1 MPTGYTAYI
10 EDGDITTGK
19 EFLKLCT
26 RAFGVAIDQ
35 KDDPLSVPTKTKFEP
50 GQYYID
56 AYNGAC
62 DELKKAKSMSFNEAK
77 LRLKTRHHKKVDDY
91 KKCSEKYSDLRNK
104 YLKVRREVEAWTPP
118 TPEHDGL
125 KKFALEQIDM
135 CIPSVESINEFTNK
149 SKEPLDLS
157 DEAIAKFIED
167 NISQCES
174 SVVYYKKAM
183 NDEYEWAQEKQE
195 WMDKFLKSL
204 ENMDGEINGVV
215 YNIECTSGRGR
226 SCRYKGG

>member
-19 EFLKLCT
+19 DFLKLCT

-35 KDDPLSVPTKTKFEP
+35 KDDPLSVPT
-50 GQYYID
+50 
-56 AYNGAC
+56 
-62 DELKKAKSMSFNEAK
+62 
-77 LRLKTRHHKKVDDY
+77 
-91 KKCSEKYSDLRNK
+91 
-104 YLKVRREVEAWTPP
+104 RREVEAWTPP

-167 NISQCES
+167 NISQYKS

-183 NDEYEWAQEKQE
+183 NDEYRWAQEKQE
-195 WMDKFLKSL
+195 WMDKFLESL
-204 ENMDGEINGVV
+204 ENMECELNGVV
-215 YNIECTSGRGR
+215 
-226 SCRYKGG
+226 

>member
-26 RAFGVAIDQ
+26 RAFGIAIDQ

-50 GQYYID
+50 SQYYID
-56 AYNGAC
+56 AYNEAC
-62 DELKKAKSMSFNEAK
+62 AKLRDAKSVSFNDAK
-77 LRLKTRHHKKVDDY
+77 LRLKSKYHKKIEDY
-91 KKCSEKYSDLRNK
+91 KKLAEKYSDLRNK
-104 YLKVRREVEAWTPP
+104 YLKVRQEVEAWTPP

-135 CIPSVESINEFTNK
+135 CIPSVESINAFTNK

-174 SVVYYKKAM
+174 SVGYYKKAM
-183 NDEYEWAQEKQE
+183 NDEYRMAQEKQE
-195 WMDKFLKSL
+195 WMYKFLESL
-204 ENMDGEINGVV
+204 ENMECELNGVV
-215 YNIECTSGRGR
+215 
-226 SCRYKGG
+226 

>member
-19 EFLKLCT
+19 DFLKLCT

-35 KDDPLSVPTKTKFEP
+35 KDDPLSVPTKTKFKP
-50 GQYYID
+50 SQHYID
-56 AYNGAC
+56 AYNRAC
-62 DELKKAKSMSFNEAK
+62 DALRDAKSISFNEAK
-77 LRLKTRHHKKVDDY
+77 LRLSARHHKKVEDC
-91 KKCSEKYSDLRNK
+91 KKCVEKYSDLRNK

-135 CIPSVESINEFTNK
+135 CIPSEESIHEFINK
-149 SKEPLDLS
+149 SKEPLYLS
-157 DEAIAKFIED
+157 NETITEFIED
-167 NISQCES
+167 NIAQCKS
-174 SVVYYKKAM
+174 NVAYYKKSM
-183 NDEYEWAQEKQE
+183 NAEYERVHEKQE

-204 ENMDGEINGVV
+204 DKI
-215 YNIECTSGRGR
+215 
-226 SCRYKGG
+226 

>member
-19 EFLKLCT
+19 DFLKLCT

-50 GQYYID
+50 SQHYID
-56 AYNGAC
+56 AYNRAC
-62 DELKKAKSMSFNEAK
+62 DALRDAKTISFNEAK
-77 LRLKTRHHKKVDDY
+77 LRLKSKYHKKVDDY
-91 KKCSEKYSDLRNK
+91 KRLAEKYSDLRNK
-104 YLKVRREVEAWTPP
+104 YLKVRQDVETWTPP
-118 TPEHDGL
+118 TSEHDGL

-135 CIPSVESINEFTNK
+135 CIPSNKTIAEFINK
-149 SKEPLDLS
+149 SNEPLDLS

-167 NISQCES
+167 NISQCKN
-174 SVVYYKKAM
+174 SVEYYKKSMDA
-183 NDEYEWAQEKQE
+183 EYERVKEKQE

-204 ENMDGEINGVV
+204 ENI
-215 YNIECTSGRGR
+215 
-226 SCRYKGG
+226 

>member
-50 GQYYID
+50 SQYYINQ
-56 AYNGAC
+56 YNAAC
-62 DELKKAKSMSFNEAK
+62 DALRDAKSINFNEAK
-77 LRLKTRHHKKVDDY
+77 LRLSARHHKKVEDC
-91 KKCSEKYSDLRNK
+91 KKCVEKYSDLRNK

-118 TPEHDGL
+118 TSEHKGL

-135 CIPSVESINEFTNK
+135 CIPSEESIHEFINK

-157 DEAIAKFIED
+157 NETITEFIED
-167 NISQCES
+167 NIAQCKS
-174 SVVYYKKAM
+174 NVAYYKKSM
-183 NDEYEWAQEKQE
+183 NAEYERVHEKQE

-215 YNIECTSGRGR
+215 
-226 SCRYKGG
+226 

>member
-26 RAFGVAIDQ
+26 RAVGVAIDQ

-50 GQYYID
+50 SQYYID
-56 AYNGAC
+56 QYNEAC
-62 DELKKAKSMSFNEAK
+62 DALRDAKSISFNEAK
-77 LRLKTRHHKKVDDY
+77 LRLSARHHKKVEDC
-91 KKCSEKYSDLRNK
+91 KKCAEKYSDLRNK
-104 YLKVRREVEAWTPP
+104 YLKVRREVERWTPP
-118 TPEHDGL
+118 TSEHEGL
-125 KKFALEQIDM
+125 KKFALKQIDM
-135 CIPSVESINEFTNK
+135 CIPSDKTIAEFINK

-157 DEAIAKFIED
+157 DKAITKFIKD
-167 NISQCES
+167 NIAQCKD
-174 SVVYYKKAM
+174 SVKYCEKSM
-183 NDEYEWAQEKQE
+183 NAEYERAHEKQE

-215 YNIECTSGRGR
+215 
-226 SCRYKGG
+226 

>member
-19 EFLKLCT
+19 DFLKLCT

-50 GQYYID
+50 SQYYID

-62 DELKKAKSMSFNEAK
+62 TELRDAKSVSFNEAK
-77 LRLKTRHHKKVDDY
+77 LRLRNKYNKKIEYY
-91 KKCSEKYSDLRNK
+91 KKLAEKYSDLRNK
-104 YLKVRREVEAWTPP
+104 YLKVRQEVEVWTPP

-135 CIPSVESINEFTNK
+135 CIPSTESITEFINK
-149 SKEPLDLS
+149 SNEPLDLS
-157 DEAIAKFIED
+157 DKAIIKFIED
-167 NISQCES
+167 NISQCKN
-174 SVVYYKKAM
+174 SVEYYKKSMDA
-183 NDEYEWAQEKQE
+183 EYELVKEKQE
-195 WMDKFLKSL
+195 WMNKFLTSL
-204 ENMDGEINGVV
+204 ENMDGEINGMV
-215 YNIECTSGRGR
+215 
-226 SCRYKGG
+226 

>member
-26 RAFGVAIDQ
+26 RAVGVAIDQ

-50 GQYYID
+50 SQYYID
-56 AYNGAC
+56 AYNEAC
-62 DELKKAKSMSFNEAK
+62 AELRDARSVSFNDAK
-77 LRLKTRHHKKVDDY
+77 LRLKSKYHKKIEDY
-91 KKCSEKYSDLRNK
+91 KKLAEKYSDLRNK
-104 YLKVRREVEAWTPP
+104 YLKVRQEVEAWTPP

-135 CIPSVESINEFTNK
+135 CIPSTERITEFINK

-157 DEAIAKFIED
+157 DEAITKFIED
-167 NISQCES
+167 NISQCKS
-174 SVVYYKKAM
+174 SVEYYKKSMGA
-183 NDEYEWAQEKQE
+183 EYERVKEKQE
-195 WMDKFLKSL
+195 WMDKFLVSL
-204 ENMDGEINGVV
+204 ENMNGESNDTV
-215 YNIECTSGRGR
+215 
-226 SCRYKGG
+226 

>member
-19 EFLKLCT
+19 DFLKLCT

-35 KDDPLSVPTKTKFEP
+35 KDDPLSVPIKTKFEP
-50 GQYYID
+50 SQHYID
-56 AYNGAC
+56 AYNRAC
-62 DELKKAKSMSFNEAK
+62 DALRDAKSISFNEAK
-77 LRLKTRHHKKVDDY
+77 LRLSARHHKKVEDC
-91 KKCSEKYSDLRNK
+91 KKCVEKYSDLRNK

-135 CIPSVESINEFTNK
+135 CIPSVESINEFTSK

-157 DEAIAKFIED
+157 DEAIVKFIED
-167 NISQCES
+167 NISS
-174 SVVYYKKAM
+174 NS
-183 NDEYEWAQEKQE
+183 
-195 WMDKFLKSL
+195 FLTIS
-204 ENMDGEINGVV
+204 
-215 YNIECTSGRGR
+215 
-226 SCRYKGG
+226 

>member
-1 MPTGYTAYI
+1 M
-10 EDGDITTGK
+10 
-19 EFLKLCT
+19 
-26 RAFGVAIDQ
+26 
-35 KDDPLSVPTKTKFEP
+35 
-50 GQYYID
+50 
-56 AYNGAC
+56 
-62 DELKKAKSMSFNEAK
+62 
-77 LRLKTRHHKKVDDY
+77 
-91 KKCSEKYSDLRNK
+91 
-104 YLKVRREVEAWTPP
+104 KVRREVEAWTPP

-174 SVVYYKKAM
+174 SVRYYKKAM
-183 NDEYEWAQEKQE
+183 NDEYRWAQEKQE

-204 ENMDGEINGVV
+204 ENMDGEINGMV
-215 YNIECTSGRGR
+215 
-226 SCRYKGG
+226 

>member
-19 EFLKLCT
+19 DFLKLCT

-50 GQYYID
+50 SQHYID
-56 AYNGAC
+56 AYNRAC
-62 DELKKAKSMSFNEAK
+62 DALRDAKSISFNEAK
-77 LRLKTRHHKKVDDY
+77 LRLKSRHHKKVDDY

-125 KKFALEQIDM
+125 KNFALEQIDM
-135 CIPSVESINEFTNK
+135 CIPSDKTIAEFINK
-149 SKEPLDLS
+149 SNEPLDLS
-157 DEAIAKFIED
+157 DEAITKFIED
-167 NISQCES
+167 NISRCKD
-174 SVVYYKKAM
+174 SVEYYKKSMDA
-183 NDEYEWAQEKQE
+183 EYERAQEKQE
-195 WMDKFLKSL
+195 WMDKFLESL
-204 ENMDGEINGVV
+204 ENMDGETNGMV
-215 YNIECTSGRGR
+215 
-226 SCRYKGG
+226 

>member
-35 KDDPLSVPTKTKFEP
+35 KDDPLSVPTKTQFEP
-50 GQYYID
+50 SQYYID
-56 AYNGAC
+56 AYNEAC
-62 DELKKAKSMSFNEAK
+62 AELRDAKSVSFNDAK
-77 LRLKTRHHKKVDDY
+77 LRLKSRQHKKVEDY

-104 YLKVRREVEAWTPP
+104 YLKVRQEVEAWIPP

-135 CIPSVESINEFTNK
+135 CIPSAESINEFTNK

-157 DEAIAKFIED
+157 DEAVTEFIKNNIA
-167 NISQCES
+167 QCKD
-174 SVVYYKKAM
+174 SVEYYKKSM
-183 NDEYEWAQEKQE
+183 NAEYERAQEKQD
-195 WMDKFLKSL
+195 WMDKFLASL

-215 YNIECTSGRGR
+215 
-226 SCRYKGG
+226 

>member
-50 GQYYID
+50 SQYYID

-62 DELKKAKSMSFNEAK
+62 DELKKAKSMSFFEARDLLIKKHNEKIESSRK
-77 LRLKTRHHKKVDDY
+77 LANTL
-91 KKCSEKYSDLRNK
+91 SNLRKK
-104 YLKVRREVEAWTPP
+104 YLKVREEVDAWIPP
-118 TPEHDGL
+118 SSEHNGL
-125 KKFALEQIDM
+125 KKFALEQIDIS
-135 CIPSVESINEFTNK
+135 IPSDKTIAEFINK

-157 DEAIAKFIED
+157 DKAITKFIKD
-167 NISQCES
+167 NIAQCKS
-174 SVVYYKKAM
+174 DVAYYKKSM
-183 NDEYEWAQEKQE
+183 NAEYERVHEKQE

-204 ENMDGEINGVV
+204 DKI
-215 YNIECTSGRGR
+215 
-226 SCRYKGG
+226 